1 MYTYKVGGKK
11 AAVQT
16 LQESTD
22 RVVVRTKNAR
32 LLSNAVSSAAGKKTL
47 ENFSAEVEFPAHDV
61 TVLKTKTATGGSTTA
76 RDQAREVLKT
86 EQELRFAGRV
96 LLDPNTNAPVLY
108 TENIF
113 IKFLDIVKA
122 EECEKIL
129 AAENL
134 TIKERAE
141 YAKNAFIVS
150 APEGTGL
157 KIFDIANALL
167 QKKEVELCHPELIRK
182 KSNRG
187 IHPRQWHLKNTVIN
201 GVQVNAN
208 VKADKAH
215 ILSQGE
221 NTIIAVIDDGVDIN
235 NPEFSMA
242 GKVVAARDVTF
253 NSSDPRPKFASE
265 KHGTACSGVAA
276 ASGMAASGVAPK
288 AKLMPIRL
296 SNELGSSQEAN
307 AFKWAA
313 DHGADVISCSWGPED
328 GDWSNPADPL
338 HINMVPLPD
347 STRLA
352 MLYAVTNGR
361 NGKGC
366 VITYAA
372 GNGNEDT
379 RFDGYASS
387 EFVMAIA
394 ASNDTNTRSI
404 YSDFGEAVWCSFPS
418 SDFEA
423 ADFNHAAPITPGI
436 YTTDRVGTAG
446 YNVIGDYTEDFGGT
460 SSACPGVAGVVA
472 LILSANAEL
481 TWQQVRDVIKNSCD
495 KIDTANGNYN
505 ASNRSKFYG
514 FGKIDAERAVKNAIA
529 LKTPQAAAVVIKS
542 VLVNPA
548 GSDAGKEKVELLNSG
563 NIAVDIKNWALEVKG
578 KKELLNG
585 NILGGKKLSITLSGS
600 KAKLTNTGAT
610 INLLNTTGKIVHT
623 VTYKKSQVKEG
634 EPILF

>member
-11 AAVQT
+11 AVTQM
-16 LQESTD
+16 LEESSD
-22 RVVVRTKNAR
+22 RVVVRTRNAR
-32 LLSNAVSSAAGKKTL
+32 LLSNAVSSAAGKKIV
-47 ENFSAEVEFPAHDV
+47 ENFAAEMEFPEHDV
-61 TVLKTKTATGGSTTA
+61 TVLKTKAATGGSTAVRDEA
-76 RDQAREVLKT
+76 RAVLKT

-113 IKFLDIVKA
+113 IKFLDTIKA
-122 EECEKIL
+122 EDCEKIL
-129 AAENL
+129 STENL
-134 TIKERAE
+134 TVKERAE

-157 KIFDIANALL
+157 KIFDIANAML
-167 QKKEVELCHPELIRK
+167 QKKQVELCHPELIRK
-182 KSNRG
+182 KSTRT
-187 IHPRQWHLKNTVIN
+187 IHVRQWHLKNTVVN
-201 GVQVNAN
+201 GVSVNAN

-215 ILSQGE
+215 ALTQGE

-242 GKVVAARDVTF
+242 GKVVAARDATF
-253 NSSDPRPKFASE
+253 NSSDPRPKFAGE
-265 KHGTACSGVAA
+265 KHGTACAGVAA
-276 ASGMAASGVAPK
+276 ASGVAASGVAPK

-313 DHGADVISCSWGPED
+313 DHGADVISCSWGPTD
-328 GDWSNPADPL
+328 GDWSDPADPM
-338 HINMVPLPD
+338 HTNMVPLPD

-387 EFVMAIA
+387 EFVMAVA
-394 ASNDTNTRSI
+394 ASNDTNSRSI
-404 YSDFGEAVWCSFPS
+404 YSDFGDAVWCSFPS

-423 ADFNHAAPITPGI
+423 PEFNHAAPLTPGI
-436 YTTDRVGTAG
+436 FTTDRVGNAG
-446 YNVIGDYTEDFGGT
+446 YNKIGDYTEDFGGT
-460 SSACPGVAGVVA
+460 SSACPGIAGVVA
-472 LILSANAEL
+472 LILSANADL

-505 ASNRSKFYG
+505 ANNHSKFYG

-529 LKTPQAAAVVIKS
+529 LKNPQAAAVVIKS

-548 GSDAGKEKVELLNSG
+548 GSDTGKEKVELLNSG
-563 NIAVDIKNWALEVKG
+563 ITAVDIKNWVLEVKG
-578 KKELLNG
+578 KKELLSG
-585 NILGGKKLSITLSGS
+585 NIAGGKKLAITLSGN
-600 KAKLTNTGAT
+600 KAKLTNSGAT
-610 INLLNTTGKIVHT
+610 INLLNTAGNIVHT